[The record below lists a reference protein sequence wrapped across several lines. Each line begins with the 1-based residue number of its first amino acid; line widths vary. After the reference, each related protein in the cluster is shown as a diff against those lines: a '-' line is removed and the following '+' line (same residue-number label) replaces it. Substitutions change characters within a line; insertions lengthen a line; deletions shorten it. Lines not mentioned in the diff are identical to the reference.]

1 MKFEIHF
8 IVFNVSL
15 ISCFL
20 ILCVM
25 NFLVIGHSVV
35 DKIQQGDV
43 LQFKPG
49 GIFYSAVSLYNFL
62 EKGDKLF
69 LCTTVD
75 KSNYNSFSFI
85 YNKVEQEFI
94 KISEIIPV
102 VNLIIKISGERA
114 EFYENIS
121 ERIELNFR
129 DLNRFSG
136 ILINMITGFDI
147 SIEQLQEIRKNF
159 NGLIYFDVHTLSRG
173 VAQDFE
179 RVFRP
184 VPEFCKWAKC
194 IDILQ
199 ANSCELRTLSSKKSE
214 QDIVNELLDFGIKQV
229 IITKSSEGSILYYV
243 ENGNLRTIAQNAL
256 QTSAV
261 NKVGCGDVF
270 GAVYFYSYI
279 RNKSVTD
286 ALLYA
291 NTAAGISTGY
301 LEAKDFLNLKDDV
314 RKQFN

>member
-1 MKFEIHF
+1 
-8 IVFNVSL
+8 
-15 ISCFL
+15 
-20 ILCVM
+20 M

-35 DKIQQGDV
+35 DRIQQGDV
-43 LQFKPG
+43 LQVNPG
-49 GIFYSAVSLYNFL
+49 GIFYTTISLFNFL
-62 EKGDKLF
+62 EKSDNLF

-85 YNKVEQEFI
+85 YNNVEQEFI
-94 KISEIIPV
+94 KISEVIPV
-102 VNLIIKISGERA
+102 VNLILKNSGERA

-121 ERIELNFR
+121 ERIELDFA

-173 VAQDFE
+173 VAKDFE

-184 VPEFCKWAKC
+184 IPEFFKWAKC

-199 ANSCELRTLSSKKSE
+199 ANSFELKTLSSRKSE
-214 QDIVNELLDFGIKQV
+214 QDIVNELLNYGIKQV
-229 IITKSSEGSILYYV
+229 IITKSSEGSILYYI
-243 ENGNLRTIAQNAL
+243 ENGNLRSIAQNAL

-270 GAVYFYSYI
+270 GAVYFYNYI
-279 RNKSVTD
+279 RNKSVND

-291 NTAAGISTGY
+291 NTAAGISTRY
-301 LEAKDFLNLKDDV
+301 SEVKDFLNLKDDV

>member
-1 MKFEIHF
+1 
-8 IVFNVSL
+8 
-15 ISCFL
+15 
-20 ILCVM
+20 M
-25 NFLVIGHSVV
+25 NLLVIGHSVI
-35 DKIQQGDV
+35 DKIKQGDV
-43 LQFKPG
+43 LQVKPG
-49 GIFYSAVSLYNFL
+49 GIFYTAISLFSFL
-62 EKGDKLF
+62 EKNDKLF

-75 KSNYNSFSFI
+75 KSNYDSFSFI

-94 KISEIIPV
+94 KISERIPV
-102 VNLIIKISGERA
+102 VNLILKDSGERA
-114 EFYENIS
+114 ELYENIS
-121 ERIELNFR
+121 ERIESNFR

-173 VAQDFE
+173 VAKDFE

-184 VPEFCKWAKC
+184 VPEFCKWADC

-199 ANSCELRTLSSKKSE
+199 ANSCELKTLSSKKSE
-214 QDIVNELLDFGIKQV
+214 RDIANELLNFGIKQV
-229 IITKSSEGSILYYV
+229 IITKSSEGSILYYI
-243 ENGNLRTIAQNAL
+243 EDGYLRTIAQNAL
-256 QTSAV
+256 QTSGI

-270 GAVYFYSYI
+270 GAVYFYNYI
-279 RNKSVTD
+279 INKSVND

-301 LEAKDFLNLKDDV
+301 LEVKDFLNLKDDV

>member
-1 MKFEIHF
+1 
-8 IVFNVSL
+8 
-15 ISCFL
+15 
-20 ILCVM
+20 M
-25 NFLVIGHSVV
+25 NLLVIGHSVV
-35 DKIQQGDV
+35 DKIQQGEV
-43 LQFKPG
+43 FQVKPG
-49 GIFYSAVSLYNFL
+49 GIFYTAISLFNFL
-62 EKGDKLF
+62 EKSDKLF

-85 YNKVEQEFI
+85 YNNVEQEFI
-94 KISEIIPV
+94 KISEVIPV
-102 VNLIIKISGERA
+102 VNLILKNSGERA

-121 ERIELNFR
+121 ERIELDFA

-147 SIEQLQEIRKNF
+147 SFEQLQEIRKNF

-173 VAQDFE
+173 VAINFE

-184 VPEFCKWAKC
+184 VPEFFKWAKC

-199 ANSCELRTLSSKKSE
+199 ANSFELKTLSSRKSE
-214 QDIVNELLDFGIKQV
+214 QDIVNELLNYGIKQV
-229 IITKSSEGSILYYV
+229 IITKSSEGSILYYI
-243 ENGNLRTIAQNAL
+243 ENGNLRSIAQNAL

-270 GAVYFYSYI
+270 GAAYFYNYI
-279 RNKSVTD
+279 RNKSVND

-291 NTAAGISTGY
+291 NTAAGISTRY
-301 LEAKDFLNLKDDV
+301 TEVKDFLNLKDDV

>member
-1 MKFEIHF
+1 
-8 IVFNVSL
+8 
-15 ISCFL
+15 
-20 ILCVM
+20 M

-43 LQFKPG
+43 LQVKPG
-49 GIFYSAVSLYNFL
+49 GIFYTAVSLYNFL
-62 EKGDKLF
+62 EKSDKLF

-94 KISEIIPV
+94 KNSEMIPV
-102 VNLIIKISGERA
+102 VNLIIKNSGERV
-114 EFYENIS
+114 EIYENFS
-121 ERIELNFR
+121 ESIELDFS

-147 SIEQLQEIRKNF
+147 SIEQMQKIRKNF

-173 VAQDFE
+173 VAEGFE

-184 VPEFCKWAKC
+184 IPEFCKWAKC

-199 ANSCELRTLSSKKSE
+199 ANFSELKTLSSKKSE
-214 QDIVNELLDFGIKQV
+214 QGIVNELLNFGVKQV
-229 IITKSSEGSILYYV
+229 VITKSSEGSILYYN

-270 GAVYFYSYI
+270 GAVYFYNYI
-279 RNKSVTD
+279 RNKSVND
-286 ALLYA
+286 ALLCA
-291 NTAAGISTGY
+291 NTAAGISTRY
-301 LEAKDFLNLKDDV
+301 SEVKDFLNLKDDV
-314 RKQFN
+314 RKQLN